1 MGRFGFRRFVQNLS
15 QLRFARFLLSG
26 VANTVVTYAIYMF
39 LLLKFSYQIS
49 YAVSYMIGILFA
61 FFMNSQFVFKTHQ
74 GIRSLLR
81 FPLIYLAQYLGGVV
95 ILWVWVEVL
104 GLNQVAAPLVVVI
117 VMLPIT
123 YILTRYVFLSGKR
136 FT

>member
-1 MGRFGFRRFVQNLS
+1 
-15 QLRFARFLLSG
+15 
-26 VANTVVTYAIYMF
+26 
-39 LLLKFSYQIS
+39 
-49 YAVSYMIGILFA
+49 MIGILFA